1 MNLHRLFAVSVL
13 FASSILS
20 VAEAAS
26 AQVYAPPRVYPPNAE
41 SSVVRTVSQTH
52 SFELFNNS
60 QQDILYLH
68 VSAESNPD
76 DVAVY
81 GGIRQLPPGRAWK
94 VNLGR
99 ECSYSVMAEY
109 EDGSQVSYDNVN
121 TCDYRGIQ
129 LQ

>member
-1 MNLHRLFAVSVL
+1 MNWYRLFTTSVL
-13 FASSILS
+13 FTSAVLPI
-20 VAEAAS
+20 AEAAN
-26 AQVYAPPRVYPPNAE
+26 AQVYAAPRFNPSDVQQT
-41 SSVVRTVSQTH
+41 VVRDISDPH

-68 VSAESNPD
+68 IYTDSNPD

-99 ECSYSVMAEY
+99 ECSYNVMAEY
-109 EDGSQVSYDNVN
+109 EDGSQVSYDDVN